1 MNEQTIKGKW
11 NEIKG
16 EIQKTWGDITGD
28 ELESTKGNLKSIGG
42 ILQQK
47 YGYKKDE
54 VRSRLDSIAAKF
66 GQKIDDWKEDA
77 SSSAAEKSEQVKRN
91 LKNDSDYEQ

>member
-1 MNEQTIKGKW
+1 MNEQILKGKW

-16 EIQKTWGDITGD
+16 EIQKSWGDITGD
-28 ELESTKGNLKSIGG
+28 ELESTKGNLKAIGG

-47 YGYKKDE
+47 YGHKKEE

-66 GQKIDDWKEDA
+66 DQKLEEWKDDA
-77 SSSAAEKSEQVKRN
+77 SSSASDKNKEFKKD
-91 LKNDSDYEQ
+91 LKDDYKQ